1 MDALYP
7 RLLVRDFPASAAF
20 YQAVLRE
27 LLGVEP
33 VKVLPG
39 YANWDIEGE
48 AGLVLFDRGRL
59 AAAVGTEDLPQAA
72 QDAARGTAQDAA
84 RGTAQDAARDTA
96 QDTAMLVMK
105 VDDVDAAAACL
116 AGRGAT
122 VVAPPQDRP
131 DWAPTLRTAHLRDP
145 EGNLIELQSY

>member
-20 YQAVLRE
+20 YQGVLRE

-48 AGLVLFDRGRL
+48 AGLVLFGRDRL
-59 AAAVGTEDLPQAA
+59 AAAVGTADLPQAA
-72 QDAARGTAQDAA
+72 QDTS
-84 RGTAQDAARDTA
+84 
-96 QDTAMLVMK
+96 MLVMK
-105 VDDVDAAAACL
+105 VGDVDAAAAVL
-116 AGRGAT
+116 ARHGAT

>member
-20 YQAVLRE
+20 YQGVLRE

-48 AGLVLFDRGRL
+48 AGLVLFGRDRL
-59 AAAVGTEDLPQAA
+59 AAAIGTAEPPQAA
-72 QDAARGTAQDAA
+72 QDTS
-84 RGTAQDAARDTA
+84 
-96 QDTAMLVMK
+96 MLVMK
-105 VDDVDAAAACL
+105 VDDVDAAAAVL
-116 AGRGAT
+116 ARHGAT

>member
-48 AGLVLFDRGRL
+48 AGLVLFGRDRL
-59 AAAVGTEDLPQAA
+59 AAAVGTADLPQA
-72 QDAARGTAQDAA
+72 
-84 RGTAQDAARDTA
+84 A

-116 AGRGAT
+116 ARHGAT

>member
-39 YANWDIEGE
+39 YANWDIEGQ
-48 AGLVLFDRGRL
+48 AGLVLFGRDRL
-59 AAAVGTEDLPQAA
+59 AAAVGTADLPQA
-72 QDAARGTAQDAA
+72 
-84 RGTAQDAARDTA
+84 A

-116 AGRGAT
+116 SRHGAT

>member
-7 RLLVRDFPASAAF
+7 RLLVRDFPASVAF

-27 LLGVEP
+27 LLDVEP

-39 YANWDIEGE
+39 YANWDIEGQ
-48 AGLVLFDRGRL
+48 AGLVLFGRDRL
-59 AAAVGTEDLPQAA
+59 AAAVGTADLPQAA
-72 QDAARGTAQDAA
+72 QDA
-84 RGTAQDAARDTA
+84 A

-116 AGRGAT
+116 ARHGAT
-122 VVAPPQDRP
+122 VAAPPQDRP

>member
-48 AGLVLFDRGRL
+48 AGLVLFSRDRL
-59 AAAVGTEDLPQAA
+59 AATVGTADLPQAA
-72 QDAARGTAQDAA
+72 Q
-84 RGTAQDAARDTA
+84 DTA

-116 AGRGAT
+116 VRHGAT

>member
-48 AGLVLFDRGRL
+48 AGLVLFARDRL
-59 AAAVGTEDLPQAA
+59 AEAVGTADLP
-72 QDAARGTAQDAA
+72 RTAQD
-84 RGTAQDAARDTA
+84 G
-96 QDTAMLVMK
+96 AMLVMK
-105 VDDVDAAAACL
+105 VDDVDVAAACL
-116 AGRGAT
+116 ARHGAT
-122 VVAPPQDRP
+122 VAAPPQDRP

>member
-59 AAAVGTEDLPQAA
+59 AAAIGTEDLPQAA
-72 QDAARGTAQDAA
+72 QDM
-84 RGTAQDAARDTA
+84 
-96 QDTAMLVMK
+96 AMLVMK
-105 VDDVDAAAACL
+105 VDDVDTAAACL
-116 AGRGAT
+116 AGHGAT

>member
-7 RLLVRDFPASAAF
+7 RLLVRDFPTAVAF
-20 YQAVLRE
+20 YRAALRD

-39 YANWDIEGE
+39 YANWDIGGE
-48 AGLVLFDRGRL
+48 AGLVLFARDRL
-59 AAAVGTEDLPQAA
+59 AEAVGAGHLPQA
-72 QDAARGTAQDAA
+72 
-84 RGTAQDAARDTA
+84 A

-105 VDDVDAAAACL
+105 VDDVDGATARL
-116 AGRGAT
+116 AGHGAM
-122 VVAPPQDRP
+122 VAAPPQDRP

>member
-7 RLLVRDFPASAAF
+7 RLLVRDFPTCAAF

-39 YANWDIEGE
+39 YANWDIEGQ
-48 AGLVLFDRGRL
+48 AGLVLFGRDRL
-59 AAAVGTEDLPQAA
+59 AAAVGTADLPQAA
-72 QDAARGTAQDAA
+72 QDTAQNTAQDAS
-84 RGTAQDAARDTA
+84 
-96 QDTAMLVMK
+96 MLVMK
-105 VDDVDAAAACL
+105 VDDVDMAADCL
-116 AGRGAT
+116 ARHGAT

>member
-7 RLLVRDFPASAAF
+7 RLLVRDFPAAVAF
-20 YQAVLRE
+20 YRPVLRE

-39 YANWDIEGE
+39 YANWDIGGE
-48 AGLVLFDRGRL
+48 AGLVLFGRNRL
-59 AAAVGTEDLPQAA
+59 AEAIGTADLPPSG
-72 QDAARGTAQDAA
+72 R
-84 RGTAQDAARDTA
+84 
-96 QDTAMLVMK
+96 DTAMLVMK
-105 VDDVDAAAACL
+105 VDDVDAAATRL
-116 AGRGAT
+116 AGHGAT

>member
-39 YANWDIEGE
+39 YANWDIEGQ
-48 AGLVLFDRGRL
+48 AGLVLFGRDRL
-59 AAAVGTEDLPQAA
+59 AAAVGTADLPQAA
-72 QDAARGTAQDAA
+72 QDTS
-84 RGTAQDAARDTA
+84 
-96 QDTAMLVMK
+96 MLVIK
-105 VDDVDAAAACL
+105 VDDVDAAADCL
-116 AGRGAT
+116 GRHGAT

>member
-39 YANWDIEGE
+39 YANWDIEGQ
-48 AGLVLFDRGRL
+48 AGLALFGRDRL
-59 AAAVGTEDLPQAA
+59 AAAVGTADLPE
-72 QDAARGTAQDAA
+72 TAQGA
-84 RGTAQDAARDTA
+84 A

-116 AGRGAT
+116 ARHGAT
-122 VVAPPQDRP
+122 VAAPPQDRP

>member
-7 RLLVRDFPASAAF
+7 RLLVRDFPVSAAF

-39 YANWDIEGE
+39 YANWDIEGQ
-48 AGLVLFDRGRL
+48 AGLVLFSRDRL
-59 AAAVGTEDLPQAA
+59 AAAVGTADLPQAA
-72 QDAARGTAQDAA
+72 Q
-84 RGTAQDAARDTA
+84 DTA

-105 VDDVDAAAACL
+105 VDDVDAAADVL
-116 AGRGAT
+116 ARHGAT
-122 VVAPPQDRP
+122 VAAPPQDRP